1 MVVDDFGRD
10 KSGTIFYL
18 SLLANVYVAIFELF
32 VFFGGGG
39 GGWVGA
45 FFVGWDAAIRRGIL
59 PSDAFEWNWTILSF

>member
-32 VFFGGGG
+32 VFLVVVVVGG
-39 GGWVGA
+39 
-45 FFVGWDAAIRRGIL
+45 
-59 PSDAFEWNWTILSF
+59 